1 MRKNRYR
8 YLVIASTSD
17 DTPTGV
23 PEFIYEYADIKS
35 AIKKRAWLES
45 KVRSAIVQ
53 HHYHDHP
60 EYWCSIEIKI
70 ISTSKDSE
78 QIQDNIFEERCE
90 EWKYNIDQENR
101 YRESR
106 DTLEIPF

>member
-1 MRKNRYR
+1 MAG
-8 YLVIASTSD
+8 ASGD
-17 DTPTGV
+17 IPEYV
-23 PEFIYEYADIKS
+23 PGFIYEYSDIKS

-45 KVRSAIVQ
+45 KVRSAISQ
-53 HHYHDHP
+53 HRYHDSP

-78 QIQDNIFEERCE
+78 QIQDNLFEERCE

-101 YRESR
+101 ELESR
-106 DTLEIPF
+106 APLEIPF